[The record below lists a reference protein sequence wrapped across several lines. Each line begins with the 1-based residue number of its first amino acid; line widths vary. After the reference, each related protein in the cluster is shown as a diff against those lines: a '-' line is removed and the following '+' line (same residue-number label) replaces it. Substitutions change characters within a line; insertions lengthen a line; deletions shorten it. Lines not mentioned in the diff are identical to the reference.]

1 MARVP
6 EETIELIRNTA
17 DIYDVVVQ
25 YVDLKKRGK
34 NFFGLCPFHSEKT
47 PSFCVSPDKQIY
59 NCFSC
64 PAGGNVFSFIMDH
77 EKISFIEAV
86 QQLGQKYGIE
96 VARQSGPSNKIFSSL
111 YEMHDIAVKLY
122 HNILFSE
129 KGKAALDYLHNRG
142 LTDDTIKTY
151 QIGFAPD
158 SWDTLTNKIK
168 SSSSFKDDVYEKSG
182 LFNKN
187 SRGSRYDR
195 FRSRIMFPIYHPS
208 GKAIAFGGRKFNC
221 DDPGNAK
228 YLNSPET
235 PLYRKRETFYGLHK
249 TRDSIRMKKEAV
261 LVEGYTDFLQLIQI
275 GVTEVVAL
283 CGTALGVN
291 QVNQIGKFASKVYLA
306 YDGDGTGKEHAIKA
320 GYLLFQA
327 GIEPLVIPVPNGKDP
342 DDWVREEGKS
352 AFQEAMG
359 SRMSLLLFHLQYEV
373 EKAKVEDVKNLSATD
388 RSRIVK
394 EILNEISLINDG
406 IIRDGLLKSLSQELQ
421 LDEVEVFRLFNSQT
435 WMKRVR
441 ADSEQSNTKDQP
453 FTSTMQKAQ
462 LEIIRAI
469 AYNFDEVYPSM
480 KNIIDFQIFDEPILQ
495 KIGLLLIEDK
505 KPTAIIDEFENMHDK
520 KLVSQIL
527 FDEVSFDDP
536 QLIIKECFST
546 IKKKIIKDQ
555 IKQARIK
562 IRELESSGK
571 DTKDIII
578 QVTELQKSLQELTE
592 NIETD

>member
-6 EETIELIRNTA
+6 EETIERIRNTA
-17 DIYDVVVQ
+17 DIYDVVAQ
-25 YVDLKKRGK
+25 YVDLKKRGR

-47 PSFCVSPDKQIY
+47 PSFSVAPDKQIY
-59 NCFSC
+59 HCFGC
-64 PAGGNVFSFIMDH
+64 GAGGNVFSFIVEH

-96 VARQSGPSNKIFSSL
+96 VDYQSGPSNKIFSSL
-111 YEMHDIAVKLY
+111 YEVHDIAVKLY

-142 LTDDTIKTY
+142 LNDDTIKTY

-158 SWDTLTNKIK
+158 SWDTLSNTVKL
-168 SSSSFKDDVYEKSG
+168 SSFKDAVYEKTG
-182 LFNKN
+182 LFIKTD
-187 SRGSRYDR
+187 RGWRDR
-195 FRSRIMFPIYHPS
+195 FRSRIMFPIYHQS
-208 GKAIAFGGRKFNC
+208 GKAIAFGGRIFNS
-221 DDPGNAK
+221 DDPAK

-235 PLYRKRETFYGLHK
+235 PLYRKSEVFYGLHK
-249 TRDSIRMKKEAV
+249 TRDSIRKFSTAI
-261 LVEGYTDFLQLIQI
+261 LVEGYTDFLQLVQLGIPN
-275 GVTEVVAL
+275 VVAL
-283 CGTALGVN
+283 SGTALGIN
-291 QVNQIGKFASKVYLA
+291 HANQIRKFASKVYLA
-306 YDGDGTGKEHAIKA
+306 YDGDDAGVNATLRA
-320 GYLLFQA
+320 GYVLFQA
-327 GIEPLVIPVPNGKDP
+327 GVEPLVIPMPNDKDP
-342 DDWVREEGKS
+342 DDWVREEGVS

-359 SRMSLLLFHLQYEV
+359 SSMSLLLFHLQ
-373 EKAKVEDVKNLSATD
+373 KKDVKNLSATD
-388 RSRIVK
+388 RSRTVK
-394 EILNEISLINDG
+394 EILKEISLINDG
-406 IIRDGLLKSLSQELQ
+406 IIRDDLLKSLSQELQ

-435 WMKRVR
+435 GMKRVR

-453 FTSTMQKAQ
+453 FTNTMQKAQ

-469 AYNFDEVYPSM
+469 AFNFDEVYPSM

-505 KPTAIIDEFENMHDK
+505 KSKDLSAIIDQFENMDEK
-520 KLVSQIL
+520 RLVSEIL
-527 FDEVSFDDP
+527 FDEMSSDDP

-546 IKKKIIKDQ
+546 IKKKLIKDQ

-571 DTKDIII
+571 DTKEIII
-578 QVTELQKSLQELTE
+578 QVTDLQKSLQALTE